1 MAERM
6 AAGRD
11 RIAPAEVD
19 ENGNE
24 KKWYQQRFYQDMT
37 LFYMSPD
44 RIRM

>member
-24 KKWYQQRFYQDMT
+24 KKWYQ
-37 LFYMSPD
+37 
-44 RIRM
+44 